1 MAEEVTP
8 VGDSVVRLLKAVE
21 DDSYVPFGAQSRD
34 VHREMDVSSGEE
46 TKLESNM
53 VGQIA
58 SEKDSPE
65 HEQNTIIPSV
75 ADQMIQE
82 MYKVALTNV
91 DHIDPASSKP
101 SPSPRSHDI
110 QEVNVI
116 GRVVSHPGTS
126 DQFENGEDP
135 SPSGSV
141 DLDVNKVD
149 EAESDQNG
157 LQEESSAISSSHQQ
171 DPSLEYKRSVYSSD
185 KKVGEL
191 AEKMASFE
199 PPITSVE
206 ESVFS
211 DLAEDLQK
219 EKNATEDLFRVGIPE
234 ITVSYPVPSDDE
246 SNDGIPVATGGE
258 SNDGSPVERSTKWSV
273 GEDEV
278 QEQPSVKDQ
287 NITADTQLNRDLSQ
301 ESPTFNREE
310 MESRETAADSS
321 SFSIESK
328 QSGVSESSLENYFAL
343 TEASSGKQGDDGTAA
358 QSSRNVPNLGERA
371 SNLLS
376 QLRSEI
382 ASMKS
387 ARLSSISPAI
397 ASEDDVNGA
406 KVGDNMCHVGDK
418 AYTVK
423 TSLTSQ
429 ARDPSLLELQECDSV
444 EQTLQEHGT
453 SGQASTKCD
462 IPETSSQ
469 ERDVCHAAS
478 QERDTCRSEPVLQEN
493 EVLQGR
499 DPSQPGPVSAV
510 TYRLPL
516 FEDVDSTCTSLSLDD
531 FDLNSEEGSN
541 LPFDT
546 GHTFDEKEG

>member
-141 DLDVNKVD
+141 DLDVNKEA

-234 ITVSYPVPSDDE
+234 IIVSYPVPSDDE
-246 SNDGIPVATGGE
+246 SNDGFPVATGGE

-287 NITADTQLNRDLSQ
+287 NITADTQLDRDLSQ
-301 ESPTFNREE
+301 ESPTFNQEE
-310 MESRETAADSS
+310 MESQA
-321 SFSIESK
+321 IESK

-343 TEASSGKQGDDGTAA
+343 TEACSGNQGEEGTAA
-358 QSSRNVPNLGERA
+358 QPSCNVPNLGERA

-429 ARDPSLLELQECDSV
+429 ARDPSLLELQECDTV

-453 SGQASTKCD
+453 SEQASTKCD